1 MRYLVN
7 HLVEHSAREHPERD
21 AIADGERRLSYRDL
35 DARANRVA
43 NLLVALGVRRGDR
56 VALYLDKSIESVV
69 GIYGILKAGAA
80 YVPLDPQAP
89 PARLGYI
96 ARDADVRVVLTG
108 AEKASAWPPLLAE
121 APEIA
126 ALVALDAERA
136 DAPPGVRVLTTA
148 DVDAA
153 PALPPALGTVDCD
166 LAYILYTSG
175 STGTPK
181 GVMLTHRNCLAF
193 VEWAAEEFALSAD
206 DRLSSHAP
214 LHFDLSTFDLYAAA
228 SAAATV
234 VLVPSLVSVFPSE
247 VRRFIETAGITVWYS
262 VPSILAMLAIGGGLE
277 PGDLPGLRT
286 ILFAGEVFPT
296 NHLRRLVEALPHVRF
311 ANLYGPTETNVCTWW
326 EVGEVPEDGSETIPI
341 GRAIANVDVFA
352 VDDAGRTAAPGQI
365 GELYVRG
372 PTVMQGY
379 LGDPEKTA
387 ARLVSTRFGGVLE
400 QPAYRTGDLVQQL
413 PGGDYRFLGRRDAQ
427 VKCRGYRIELGDVE
441 AAVLAHPAVLECA
454 VVAVPDEL
462 VGNRLMAYVTV
473 REPLSAPA
481 LTGFCTER
489 IPGYMVPET
498 FEIADVLPRTS
509 TGKIDRPALAARAAG
524 GEEHPGAAS

>member
-1 MRYLVN
+1 VRYLVH
-7 HLVEHSAREHPERD
+7 HLVEQSAREHPERD
-21 AIADGERRLSYRDL
+21 AIADGKRMISYGEL
-35 DARANRVA
+35 DAQANRLA
-43 NLLVALGVRRGDR
+43 NLLGELGVGRGDR
-56 VALYLDKSIESVV
+56 VALYLDKSIESIV
-69 GIYGILKAGAA
+69 GIYGSLKAGAA

-96 ARDADVRVVLTG
+96 ARDAGVRVVLTG
-108 AEKASAWPPLLAE
+108 AEKESAWPPLLAE
-121 APEIA
+121 APQIES
-126 ALVALDAERA
+126 LVALNADSSDAQ
-136 DAPPGVRVLTTA
+136 PGVRVLTWA
-148 DVDAA
+148 DVEAA
-153 PALPPALGTVDCD
+153 SDVPPDLDTVDCD

-181 GVMLTHRNCLAF
+181 GVMLTHANCLAF
-193 VEWAAEEFALSAD
+193 VEWAVDEFAVGGA

-234 VLVPSLVSVFPSE
+234 VLVPPVVSVFPTE
-247 VRRFIETAGITVWYS
+247 VRRFIDTEGITVWYS
-262 VPSILAMLAIGGGLE
+262 VPSILAMLAIRGGLT

-326 EVGEVPEDGSETIPI
+326 EVGELPEDASETIPI

-352 VDDAGRTAAPGQI
+352 VDDDGRPAAPGEI

-372 PTVMQGY
+372 QTVMQGY

-387 ARLVSTRFGGVLE
+387 SRLVSRRFGGVLE

-427 VKCRGYRIELGDVE
+427 VKSRGYRIELGDVE

-473 REPLSAPA
+473 REPLSAPVLA
-481 LTGFCTER
+481 GFCAER
-489 IPGYMVPET
+489 IPGYMIPET
-498 FEIADVLPRTS
+498 FEIADALPRTS
-509 TGKIDRPALAARAAG
+509 TGKIDRAALAARAAG
-524 GEEHPGAAS
+524 GEEHPAT